1 MKALRSAAALRN
13 LREQPLWR
21 LLAANKGPVVIA
33 LLQSLFVE
41 SEQTLPSSVL
51 HERLTRHIEAL
62 RAVGEELPQSPQAYV
77 AEWLSQGWLI
87 RRFPAGAS
95 EEEFELSVDALTA
108 LRFVTGLLKP
118 RTTATESRLSVVIHQ
133 LSRLAEETNTNPQA
147 RLAALHA
154 ERDRIDRAIEEVER
168 GGIKALAPDRA
179 VERAR
184 EVIALAQELAADFR
198 SVRDEFERLNRGL
211 RQSLMENEGSRGD
224 VLEQLFAGVDLIG
237 ESDAGRTFH
246 AFWRLLTD
254 SEQAATLRESLDEVT
269 GRPFARQLESQER
282 KFLLGLTGALLNEG
296 RGVHDVLQHFAR
308 SLKSFVQSRE
318 FLEHRRLHGLL
329 KAATQAALG
338 AKDKV
343 RPNEQVGFEL
353 MQSSSRIRSVSQWV
367 LYDPAERV
375 TDSSMQSAEPSEL
388 DLETV
393 GELVRQSEIDFRTL
407 KAHVRAILERQSQVS
422 IAQVLAEY
430 PAEQGLGSVV
440 GYIALGSNH
449 GEVTDGTE
457 LVVWEGDDE
466 VQRRAKVP
474 TIYFMRERYLELVD

>member
-1 MKALRSAAALRN
+1 MKILRGAAALRN
-13 LREQPLWR
+13 LREQSLWR

-41 SEQTLPSSVL
+41 SEQTLPSSLL
-51 HERLTRHIEAL
+51 HERLTRDIEAL
-62 RAVGEELPQSPQAYV
+62 RAVGEELQQTPQAYV
-77 AEWLSQGWLI
+77 AEWLSQGWLT

-95 EEEFELSVDALTA
+95 EEEYELSVDALTA

-133 LSRLAEETNTNPQA
+133 LSRLAEETDTNPQS
-147 RLAALHA
+147 RLAALRA
-154 ERDRIDRAIEEVER
+154 ERERIDRAIAEVER
-168 GGIKALAPDRA
+168 GGVKVLVPDRA

-329 KAATQAALG
+329 KAATQAALS
-338 AKDKV
+338 AKDEV

-353 MQSSSRIRSVSQWV
+353 MQSSSRIRSVSQWA

-375 TDSSMQSAEPSEL
+375 TDSSMQAAEPSEL

-393 GELVRQSEIDFRTL
+393 SELVRQSEIDFRTL

-440 GYIALGSNH
+440 GYVALGSKH

-457 LVVWEGDDE
+457 FVVWEGDDE

-474 TIYFMRERYLELVD
+474 TIYFMRERYLELAD